1 MAAKNYDQLAKTIV
15 DNVGGSSNVISL
27 AHCVTRLRFKLR
39 DESKA
44 NTEFLK
50 NLDGVVTVMQ
60 SGGQYQV
67 VIGNHVPD
75 VYAAVKKVGG
85 IGGGSTSSTVSS
97 GPQPHQSIGAK
108 LIDIISGVFSPT
120 LGALAATGMIKGLLS
135 LLVYFVPSAQ
145 DDGFYIILYNT
156 ADAFFVF
163 LPVFLGYTA
172 AEKFGC
178 NKFIGMALGAAM
190 LHLSFGADIRAGGVM
205 GTFFEGS
212 MFEMSYYTKFL
223 GIPVMWPAGGYGS
236 SVIPIIFS
244 VYVAAKV
251 ENFFKQII
259 PDVVKLFLVPMFTI
273 LVAATVTFLVV
284 GPITALLS
292 SILSNFFD
300 SAYNFSPL
308 IAGLLIGSLWQV
320 LVIFGLHWALVPLAI
335 MQLMELGYGTI
346 LSTSFAASFAQTAV
360 VLAIIIK
367 TKDKNLR
374 AIGIP
379 AFISGI
385 FGVTEPAI
393 YGVTLPKKKPFV
405 ISCIAAGIGGAII
418 GVTGVKSYI
427 NGGLGIFGFPS
438 YINPA
443 TNDIS
448 GMLWSMVAV
457 AVAMVLAFV
466 MTWFTYK
473 DE

>member
-1 MAAKNYDQLAKTIV
+1 MASKNYDQLAKTIV
-15 DNVGGSSNVISL
+15 DNVGGEENIIGL
-27 AHCVTRLRFKLR
+27 THCITRLRFKLK
-39 DESKA
+39 DESLA

-50 NLDGVVTVMQ
+50 NLEGVVTVIQ

-75 VYAAVKKVGG
+75 VYATVLRVSNISGINSESSSKEQKV
-85 IGGGSTSSTVSS
+85 S
-97 GPQPHQSIGAK
+97 QNIGAK

-120 LGALAATGMIKGLLS
+120 LGALSATGMIKGLLA
-135 LLVYFVPSAQ
+135 LLVYFFPSVEK
-145 DDGFYIILYNT
+145 DGFYTILYNS

-190 LHLSFGADIRAGGVM
+190 IHLSFGANITAGGVM
-205 GTFFEGS
+205 GTYFQGT
-212 MFEMSYYTKFL
+212 MFEMSYYTKFIGL
-223 GIPVMWPAGGYGS
+223 PVMWPMGGYGS
-236 SVIPIIFS
+236 TVLPVIFA
-244 VYVAAKV
+244 VFVAAKL
-251 ENFFKQII
+251 EHFFKQIV
-259 PDVVKLFLVPMFTI
+259 PDVVKTFVVPMAVI
-273 LVAATVTFLVV
+273 LVAAPVTFLVV

-292 SILSNFFD
+292 SIISEAFT
-300 SAYNFSPL
+300 SAYDFSPL
-308 IAGLLIGSLWQV
+308 VAGILIGGFWQI
-320 LVIFGLHWALVPLAI
+320 LVIFGLHWALVPVAI
-335 MQLMELGYGTI
+335 LQFSTLGYSNI
-346 LSTSFAASFAQTAV
+346 LTASFAASFAQTAV

-367 TKDKNLR
+367 TRDEKLR
-374 AIGIP
+374 SIGIP

-393 YGVTLPKKKPFV
+393 YGVTLPKKKPFI
-405 ISCIAAGIGGAII
+405 ISCIAAAVGGAIL
-418 GVTGVKSYI
+418 GAGKVTGYI
-427 NGGLGIFGFPS
+427 IGGLGVFGFPS

-448 GMLWSMVAV
+448 GMIWALVACAV
-457 AVAMVLAFV
+457 AIVLAFV
-466 MTWFTYK
+466 ATWVTYK